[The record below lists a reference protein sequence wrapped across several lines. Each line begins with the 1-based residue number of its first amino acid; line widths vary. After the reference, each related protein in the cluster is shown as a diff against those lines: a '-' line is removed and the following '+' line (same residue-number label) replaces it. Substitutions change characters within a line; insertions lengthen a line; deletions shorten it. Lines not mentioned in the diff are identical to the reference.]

1 MHLRSLTLQALGP
14 FTGTYTIDFEQLG
27 ASGLYLLEGP
37 TGSGK
42 STIIDAI
49 VFALYGKVAS
59 ADSSDDRLRSGY
71 ADPDTETFVD
81 LVFETG
87 SGEYRVLRSPEW
99 QRAKK
104 RGAGT
109 TKQQASVKLWRL
121 AGPDGALEPGTVDPA
136 GGELISTRLDE
147 AGAEIQRA
155 IGLDRAQFVQTI
167 VLPQGEFA
175 SFLRADPEHRRSLLQ
190 KVFGTAVYERVQD
203 QLAVMRQD
211 AQRAVGAA
219 RTDVGAAVAHFLG
232 AAEIADG
239 AQITHDAQITHGAQI
254 TDVAEI
260 TDDAVGGAAGH
271 GSLASASELR
281 AFADTASAE
290 VLPAV
295 RAHVDALAAAAAEA
309 AASAAIAR
317 DGLAGARSGFDTAR
331 ALADAIAQRDALRAE
346 RDRLAQDAP
355 ARAADVERRDL
366 ARRAAVVTSVLT
378 AAEVAAAAA
387 EQARDRLTR
396 ARAQVPA
403 ELALLDRVGLTAARD
418 DYAAQAATLA
428 RLADLERD
436 LPDRRRHLA
445 ADQATLA
452 RALAEQES
460 LAADAATRPAV
471 RAEILRATAAAREVA
486 ADLPARRQ
494 QEAAA
499 RAAAEAARSAETLAV
514 TLSAAIA
521 AAAEALATAREAI
534 AGEAYLR
541 SRRLAGIAGELAAGL
556 AADAPC
562 PVCGALEHPHP
573 AGIAVDHATAEQVE
587 AAEAVRAA
595 AEQASTRASGI
606 VATLTERLAGQRALA
621 GPKTAAEHDAD
632 AADLAVLVAMAVSAR
647 TELDVLRAALA
658 DHDAA
663 TEEALL
669 RARALDTAIATA
681 RAAIAALTSDLAADI
696 HEIDAARGSAPTVA
710 AVVAELREKVVACGA
725 LATALEAADRAEQD
739 LTTRSRELADA
750 LAANGFADAATARA
764 ALLPPADLVRLEAT
778 VDVHAAA
785 VARVADGLAAPAI
798 ARLTDDVVVDL
809 DAAQAE
815 LDGAEAAAG
824 AASGAAALATRA
836 ATSAAGA
843 MGAVEAALE
852 FLQTARDLA
861 RPVVRMADLAA
872 ASGGDNTKR
881 LTLAT
886 YVLVKRFEDVVA
898 AANDRLL
905 SMSDGRFELVRSD
918 EREDVRSRRTGLSMK
933 VIDHRMEAARDPR
946 TLSGGET
953 FYVSLCLA
961 LGMADVVTAEAGG
974 IELGTLFVDEGFGS
988 LDPETLEAV
997 LVELG
1002 KLRAGGRVVGV
1013 VSHVEA
1019 LKQSIAERIEVR
1031 RLPDGSST
1039 LTVRA
1044 G

>member
-14 FTGTYTIDFEQLG
+14 FAGTYTIDFEQLG

-71 ADPDTETFVD
+71 ADADTETFVD

-104 RGAGT
+104 RGEGT
-109 TKQQASVKLWRL
+109 TKQQATVKLWRL
-121 AGPDGALEPGTVDPA
+121 AGPDGALEAGIVDPA

-175 SFLRADPEHRRSLLQ
+175 SFLRADPERRRSLLQ

-203 QLAVMRQD
+203 QLAVMRVD
-211 AQRAVGAA
+211 AQRAVAAA
-219 RTDVGAAVAHFLG
+219 RADVGAAVAHFVG
-232 AAEIADG
+232 AAEITDG
-239 AQITHDAQITHGAQI
+239 PA
-254 TDVAEI
+254 VAVAVAGTEPL
-260 TDDAVGGAAGH
+260 AVG
-271 GSLASASELR
+271 SVPLATASELR
-281 AFADTASAE
+281 GLGDTASAD

-295 RAHVDALAAAAAEA
+295 GAHVAALAVAAATAVATAATAREELARVRAHLDATRSLAQAV
-309 AASAAIAR
+309 
-317 DGLAGARSGFDTAR
+317 T
-331 ALADAIAQRDALRAE
+331 QRDALLAE
-346 RDRLAQDAP
+346 RDRL
-355 ARAADVERRDL
+355 VERAPEHERAVESRDL
-366 ARRAAVVTSVLT
+366 ARRAAVVASVLT
-378 AAEVAAAAA
+378 AAEVADAAAD
-387 EQARDRLTR
+387 QARQRLAHT
-396 ARAQVPA
+396 RAQVPTD
-403 ELALLDRVGLTAARD
+403 LAQLDRAGLTAARD
-418 DYAAQAATLA
+418 DFAAQAATLA

-436 LPDRRRHLA
+436 LPGRRAHLA
-445 ADQATLA
+445 ADEATLG
-452 RALAEQES
+452 RALAEQEV
-460 LAADAATRPAV
+460 LTADAAARPAA
-471 RAEILRATAAAREVA
+471 RAEIASALAVAQERAAE
-486 ADLPARRQ
+486 LPVRRQ
-494 QEAAA
+494 RE
-499 RAAAEAARSAETLAV
+499 EAARSAAGAARAAETLAV
-514 TLSAAIA
+514 TLAAALA
-521 AAAEALATAREAI
+521 AAAEALATARAAI

-541 SRRLAGIAGELAAGL
+541 GRRLAGIAGELAARL
-556 AADAPC
+556 TEDEPC
-562 PVCGALEHPHP
+562 PVCGAVEHPHL
-573 AGIAVDHATAEQVE
+573 AGLAVDHATAEQVE
-587 AAEAVRAA
+587 DAEAVRTA
-595 AEQASTRASGI
+595 AEVASTRASGT
-606 VATLTERLAGQRALA
+606 VATLTERLTGQRELA
-621 GPKTAAEHDAD
+621 GPKSATEHDAD
-632 AADLAVLVAMAVSAR
+632 VAELGVLVAMALSAR
-647 TELDVLRAALA
+647 DEVEVLHLALA

-663 TEEALL
+663 ADEALL

-681 RAAIAALTSDLAADI
+681 RAAIAALTADLAADAE
-696 HEIDAARGSAPTVA
+696 EIDAARGPAPTVA
-710 AVVAELREKVVACGA
+710 SRVAQLRERVDACGA
-725 LATALEAADRAEQD
+725 LAAAVEAADRAEHDQI
-739 LTTRSRELADA
+739 TRSSELADA
-750 LAANGFADAATARA
+750 LAQNGFAVAATARS
-764 ALLPPADLVRLEAT
+764 ALLTAADLTRLEAA
-778 VDVHAAA
+778 VAAHAAA
-785 VARVADGLAAPAI
+785 VDRVAVGLAAPAI
-798 ARLTDDVVVDL
+798 ADLANDVVVDL
-809 DAAQAE
+809 DAARAE
-815 LDGAEAAAG
+815 QDRAEATASAAEG
-824 AASGAAALATRA
+824 AATLADRA
-836 ATSAAGA
+836 ARSAAGA
-843 MGAVEAALE
+843 MGAVEAAL
-852 FLQTARDLA
+852 LLHQRSRDLA

-872 ASGGDNTKR
+872 ASGGDNAKR

-1019 LKQSIAERIEVR
+1019 LKQSIAERVEVR